1 MLPIVL
7 CVILLSMLG
16 YASWYYFRCRTPKAA
31 LSLLWLLRAGI
42 TAVLLFAFFQ
52 PSCNLRTIVP
62 GGNNLTI
69 LLDVS
74 KSMRLF
80 NADFSVTG
88 LWKLLRSC
96 SNGPLGKRA
105 PLRIFFFGDSAREN
119 LLSVDPVFSDK
130 HSYFPTHFGD
140 DIDASDRS
148 TLIIS
153 DGNWSNASLPEAM
166 LADKNCR
173 YVRLSS
179 CTPLPFLKADIAGD
193 FQRAIQDSA
202 LSVRIYVQGYT
213 KSAGK
218 LFISGHS
225 SAKQLARVGM
235 NISGGYF
242 SDTISL
248 SFPTSR
254 AGRFLYRID
263 VRDTID
269 SGLHAGTYAVCD
281 IVPHTLKARIYSAGP
296 SLDARFIALALSK
309 NGDWNI
315 IRSSDTVSQTPDA
328 LFFLDWDN
336 GAERELASL
345 KPASVAAF
353 MGCAPGLDKKAI
365 RPDTFAIV
373 SRGPDD
379 SLTQRLLSQQ
389 IPPPS
394 EMIFPGKHSFSS
406 MRSLVGCR
414 IQKTPQSDTL
424 PFLAQGKI
432 GGKSAFF
439 CAVKNAWQMEFMP
452 LSVTHENETNSFLD
466 YIIGLVKKQV
476 LQNLTHDFFMYPAS
490 SKIYENDSID
500 FRIVAPPEI
509 ESENGPPAFVRYSIN
524 KAGRSIVD
532 TSISMTINPLSG
544 DQLIR
549 IRPLDAGIYSYQ
561 AMLTSKTL
569 TMVYTD
575 TLQVQNN
582 DLEMSVRGQN
592 TMLLNSFARP
602 IEPNDTSAFR
612 RMMTRDPG
620 LAKSITVMRKIQ
632 VKQSWWLLIL
642 LFCLLGIEWLVRR
655 KIGLDS

>member
-7 CVILLSMLG
+7 CLILLSMLG
-16 YASWYYFRCRTPKAA
+16 YVSWYYSRCGTPKATLA
-31 LSLLWLLRAGI
+31 GLWSLRAGI
-42 TAVLLFAFFQ
+42 AAVLLCAFFQ

-80 NADFSVTG
+80 NADSSVTG
-88 LWKLLRSC
+88 VWKLLRLC
-96 SNGPLGKRA
+96 SNVPSGKRA
-105 PLRIFFFGDSAREN
+105 PTRIFFFGDSAREN
-119 LLSVDPVFSDK
+119 LLSADPVFSDK

-166 LADKNCR
+166 LADKSCQ
-173 YVRLSS
+173 YVRLPS
-179 CTPLPFLKADIAGD
+179 CTPLPFLKADIVGD

-202 LSVRIYVQGYT
+202 LLVRIYVQGYT

-218 LFISGHS
+218 LFVSGHS
-225 SAKQLARVGM
+225 TAKQLARVGM

-242 SDTISL
+242 NDTISL
-248 SFPTSR
+248 PISTSR

-263 VRDTID
+263 VRDTIAG
-269 SGLHAGTYAVCD
+269 GLHAGTYAVCD
-281 IVPHTLKARIYSAGP
+281 IVPHTVKARIYGDGP
-296 SLDARFIALALSK
+296 SLDARFLALALSK

-315 IRSSDTVSQTPDA
+315 IRSSDTVSHSPDA
-328 LFFLDWDN
+328 LFFLDWDH
-336 GAERELASL
+336 GAEREFSAL
-345 KPASVAAF
+345 KPGSVAAF
-353 MGCAPGLDKKAI
+353 MGCAPSLDNQAFS
-365 RPDTFAIV
+365 PDTFAIV

-379 SLTQRLLSQQ
+379 SLAQRLLSQQ

-394 EMIFPGKHSFSS
+394 EIIFPGKHSFSS
-406 MRSLVGCR
+406 IRSLVGCR

-424 PFLAQGKI
+424 PFLAQGKLS
-432 GGKSAFF
+432 GKSVFF
-439 CAVKNAWQMEFMP
+439 CAVKNAWQMEFLP

-509 ESENGPPAFVRYSIN
+509 ESETGPPAFIRYSIN
-524 KAGRSIVD
+524 KAGHSIVD
-532 TSISMTINPLSG
+532 TSISFMINPLSG

-561 AMLTSKTL
+561 ARLTSKTL
-569 TMVYTD
+569 SMVYAD
-575 TLQVQNN
+575 TLLVQNN

-602 IEPNDTSAFR
+602 IELNDTAAFR
-612 RMMTRDPG
+612 RMMTPDPG

-632 VKQSWWLLIL
+632 IKQSWWLLIL
-642 LFCLLGIEWLVRR
+642 LFCLLGTEWLVRR
-655 KIGLDS
+655 KVGLDS